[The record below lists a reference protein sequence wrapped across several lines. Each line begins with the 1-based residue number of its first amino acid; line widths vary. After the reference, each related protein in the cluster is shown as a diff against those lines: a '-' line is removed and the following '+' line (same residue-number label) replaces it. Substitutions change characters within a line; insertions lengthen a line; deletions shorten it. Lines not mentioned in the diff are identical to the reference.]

1 MSLSLETYVLVQ
13 QSIKKYMDSHGGG
26 GTAVIPV
33 ATKKILGG
41 VKASDEV
48 SVDKNGAL
56 SIVAIPI
63 SKVKGLEDKLA
74 AIEKLPVGEFGELAA
89 ADADKAQFEISDRV
103 LKLKKVD
110 ASLVDMGD
118 VSLADKL
125 SEIERTVTWDDIDS

>member
-13 QSIKKYMDSHGGG
+13 QSIKKYMGSHGGG
-26 GTAVIPV
+26 AAVIPV
-33 ATKKILGG
+33 ATEKILGG

-48 SVDKNGAL
+48 SVDKDGTL

-63 SKVKGLEDKLA
+63 SKVEGLEAKLA
-74 AIEKLPVGEFGELAA
+74 AIEKLPAGEFGELAT

-110 ASLVDMGD
+110 ATLVDMGD
-118 VSLADKL
+118 VSLVDKL
-125 SEIERTVTWDDIDS
+125 SEIESAVTWDDIDT